1 MYNYVWESQIIH
13 NQKQDNVLYI
23 YTCNNDSAQPQAHV
37 MIKCDILKTFPK
49 NVRLLQLYEILNRV
63 KCTYQ
68 SLNFIIKISYESNKN
83 LILSIDYVR
92 TCARNKTPSMNQI
105 RHSAR
110 KSTSKCK
117 IDEVTNLLESDT
129 QNNTCDEEQYHPIF
143 YELPPGKKYHLYIS
157 HSDEDETQALK
168 IGRDLESRFFFRCMI
183 SGRDFLPGTWICD
196 NIHHEMLKSVN
207 VLLILTPSFLK
218 SLWCDVEARLAVQM
232 SYDPN
237 FNLQIIPLKL
247 RDLGADSDLPPFLK
261 PFECIDAQRESDIP
275 ARLNNALYHI
285 GRISAF
291 MSCFGGNGKIF

>member
-1 MYNYVWESQIIH
+1 
-13 NQKQDNVLYI
+13 
-23 YTCNNDSAQPQAHV
+23 
-37 MIKCDILKTFPK
+37 
-49 NVRLLQLYEILNRV
+49 
-63 KCTYQ
+63 
-68 SLNFIIKISYESNKN
+68 
-83 LILSIDYVR
+83 
-92 TCARNKTPSMNQI
+92 MNQI

-143 YELPPGKKYHLYIS
+143 YDLPPGKKYHLYIS

-218 SLWCDVEARLAVQM
+218 SL
-232 SYDPN
+232 
-237 FNLQIIPLKL
+237 
-247 RDLGADSDLPPFLK
+247 
-261 PFECIDAQRESDIP
+261 
-275 ARLNNALYHI
+275 
-285 GRISAF
+285 
-291 MSCFGGNGKIF
+291 